1 MLSFFQ
7 NHEKINRDN
16 DFIVELAYKIKLA
29 HSTKDD
35 MNHSKI
41 SFKLSICLFFVT
53 LMAHSMGENISQSES
68 DAARISML
76 ERALAP
82 QKIEDV
88 ATLFAKANKERN
100 GAVQFMLF
108 SNQLKNKFKDNW
120 PYWVSGTSSP
130 WITSYK
136 ITKTAQDK
144 NSWKFKITY
153 QWATAAGPFNP
164 SLVQIIVVTPVPKDS
179 DATQKFW
186 ITKFDE
192 K

>member
-1 MLSFFQ
+1 
-7 NHEKINRDN
+7 
-16 DFIVELAYKIKLA
+16 
-29 HSTKDD
+29 
-35 MNHSKI
+35 MNYSKI
-41 SFKLSICLFFVT
+41 SFKLSIFLFLFPM
-53 LMAHSMGENISQSES
+53 MAYSMGENISKSES

-76 ERALAP
+76 ERAMAP

-108 SNQLKNKFKDNW
+108 SDQLKNKYKDKW
-120 PYWVSGTSSP
+120 PYWVSGISSP

-136 ITKTAQDK
+136 ITKIDQGK
-144 NSWKFKITY
+144 YSWKYKITY
-153 QWATAAGPFNP
+153 HRATAAGPFSP
-164 SLVQIIVVTPVPKDS
+164 SLVQIIVVTPVHKNS
-179 DATQKFW
+179 NTTQKFW